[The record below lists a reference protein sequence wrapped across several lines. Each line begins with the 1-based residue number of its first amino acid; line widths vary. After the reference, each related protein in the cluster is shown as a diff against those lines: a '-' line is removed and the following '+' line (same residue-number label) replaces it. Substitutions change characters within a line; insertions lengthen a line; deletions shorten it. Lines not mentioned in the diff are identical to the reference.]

1 MSIQR
6 PSWFDIVIKQHYPLY
21 FYMLETRLNVFDSDI
36 IRKDKLIRS
45 TGRFFNCFNLIYL
58 YDHCILHVI
67 FIAASIVD
75 LFTADGAQPNL

>member
-21 FYMLETRLNVFDSDI
+21 FYILETRLNVFDSDI

-45 TGRFFNCFNLIYL
+45 TGRFFI
-58 YDHCILHVI
+58 
-67 FIAASIVD
+67 ASISSI
-75 LFTADGAQPNL
+75 FMITAFCMLYLSLLA

>member
-6 PSWFDIVIKQHYPLY
+6 PSSFDIVIKQHYPLY

-45 TGRFFNCFNLIYL
+45 TGRFF
-58 YDHCILHVI
+58 
-67 FIAASIVD
+67 ASISSI
-75 LFTADGAQPNL
+75 FMITAFCMLYLLLLA